1 MLCGVVRGAL
11 EMVNMR
17 VECDYLRCTLW
28 GDDALEIRVRL
39 YVFYFFLFSFP
50 PFFFGNVD
58 MRVGCAYLRCTIS

>member
-39 YVFYFFLFSFP
+39 YVLFFLK
-50 PFFFGNVD
+50 
-58 MRVGCAYLRCTIS
+58 